1 LGVAGRG
8 RERVGWCGVGG
19 IGGFGQALRESMG
32 GGSGFARCVGGAA
45 CRVRCGAK
53 VVDLKLAPGESRR
66 LETELKEQ

>member
-1 LGVAGRG
+1 
-8 RERVGWCGVGG
+8 
-19 IGGFGQALRESMG
+19 MG

-66 LETELKEQ
+66 LETELKEQWTGGNS